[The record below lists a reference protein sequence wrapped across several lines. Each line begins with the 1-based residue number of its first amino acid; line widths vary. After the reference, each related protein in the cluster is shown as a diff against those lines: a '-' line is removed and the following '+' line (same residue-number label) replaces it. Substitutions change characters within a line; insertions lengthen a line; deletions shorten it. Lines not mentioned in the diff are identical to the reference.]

1 MDLLTDFVG
10 ELRSAGIPVS
20 LTESL
25 DAHASLSAIGVEN
38 RSLMREA
45 LAAALVKNA
54 SHRVVFDTAFEVFF
68 GLTSPDGETSNQI
81 ESDAVSDE
89 SPNLMGQKGQGKS
102 KGTGAG
108 SGYSPEE
115 LAEML
120 YNALLNGDQDR
131 LRQAAQNAVSAYA
144 GMEPGRPVGGTYY
157 LYRTLR
163 NLDLDSLLKRLIN
176 GIRSKDSKSPEA
188 DAIEERLNREE
199 AQARIEKFKKEIE
212 EEIRR
217 RLVADRGRKAMAKT
231 LRKPLPE
238 DIDVM
243 HASREEMV
251 QLKHAIAPL
260 ARKLA
265 SRLAMRRRHKRKGPL
280 DWRATMRASLAMG
293 GVPAEP
299 KFKHPRQ
306 AKPDIV
312 ILSDISG
319 SVASFAR
326 FTLQLVY
333 ALSGQFSRVRSF
345 VFIDG
350 IDEVTS
356 FFETS
361 DDVMHAL
368 HRINTEADVMWLDGH
383 SDYGHAF
390 TEFWGRWPDAIGAR
404 TSVLVLGDA
413 RNNYHATQSWV
424 LEEIAQ
430 KAKHLY
436 WLNPEPKAYWGSG
449 DSVVG
454 EYGSFCDGVHEVRT
468 LRQLEKFVGSLD

>member
-1 MDLLTDFVG
+1 V
-10 ELRSAGIPVS
+10 
-20 LTESL
+20 
-25 DAHASLSAIGVEN
+25 
-38 RSLMREA
+38 
-45 LAAALVKNA
+45 
-54 SHRVVFDTAFEVFF
+54 
-68 GLTSPDGETSNQI
+68 
-81 ESDAVSDE
+81 
-89 SPNLMGQKGQGKS
+89 
-102 KGTGAG
+102 
-108 SGYSPEE
+108 
-115 LAEML
+115 
-120 YNALLNGDQDR
+120 
-131 LRQAAQNAVSAYA
+131 
-144 GMEPGRPVGGTYY
+144 
-157 LYRTLR
+157 
-163 NLDLDSLLKRLIN
+163 N
-176 GIRSKDSKSPEA
+176 GIKSKDSKSGDSN
-188 DAIEERLNREE
+188 DAIGDRLNREE

-251 QLKHAIAPL
+251 QLKHAVAPL

-333 ALSGQFSRVRSF
+333 ALSGQFSKVRSF

-390 TEFWGRWPDAIGAR
+390 TEFLGRWPDAIGAR
-404 TSVLVLGDA
+404 TSVLILGDA